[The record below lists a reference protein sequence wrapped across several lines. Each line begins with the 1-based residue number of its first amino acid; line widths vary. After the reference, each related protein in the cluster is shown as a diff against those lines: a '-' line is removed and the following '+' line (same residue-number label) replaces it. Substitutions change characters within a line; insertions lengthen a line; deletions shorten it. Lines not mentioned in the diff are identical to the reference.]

1 MACCVPQLESDGCGA
16 SGWVVGVESIDV
28 VQVHYNGCKV
38 NTDGGQVGVIKGVVA
53 ELIDQAGLTDTLIA
67 QEDQFIFLDGSNAAV
82 TAIS

>member
-1 MACCVPQLESDGCGA
+1 MACCVPQLESDGCGTG
-16 SGWVVGVESIDV
+16 GWVVGVGSMDV

-53 ELIDQAGLTDTLIA
+53 ELIDQAGLTDTLVA

-82 TAIS
+82 TAIN